1 MGMDYRETY
10 AIKLRSLRLG
20 AGLSQYDLA
29 KALGI
34 SQANIGRYEKAV
46 TYPSV
51 EVMIK
56 IADYFDTTLDFFF
69 GRDLKRKRDERRK
82 QFRGKLKDAIKEEI
96 QPGTDIYEFLEERI
110 NEILER
116 SKK

>member
-1 MGMDYRETY
+1 MDLKETY

-29 KALGI
+29 KKLNI

-46 TYPSV
+46 TFPSV

-69 GRDLKRKRDERRK
+69 GRDLRRKRQAKQR
-82 QFRGKLKDAIKEEI
+82 QFRGNLQEAIKEEI
-96 QPGTDIYEFLEERI
+96 QPGTDLYDFLQERI
-110 NEILER
+110 NEILENQ
-116 SKK
+116 KKK